1 MDIENTPAFA
11 RNDPHDQRVPILL
24 TADEYLFVR
33 NAADDKGVSISAYV
47 RTLINDDRRA
57 LAQKQL
63 SANASTENSA
73 QPTQDMHSFIK
84 TLAALVKAEL

>member
-1 MDIENTPAFA
+1 MTDDPKFA
-11 RNDPHDQRVPILL
+11 RGDAHDIRLQVLL
-24 TADEYLFVR
+24 NADEFVAVTQR
-33 NAADDKGVSISAYV
+33 AQDVGLSGSAYV
-47 RTLINDDRRA
+47 RKLINDDRRY

-73 QPTQDMHSFIK
+73 QATQDMHSFIK

>member
-1 MDIENTPAFA
+1 MTYQTPPVFA

-47 RTLINDDRRA
+47 RQLINDDRRS

-63 SANASTENSA
+63 SADAESNETTQAT
-73 QPTQDMHSFIK
+73 QPLHN
-84 TLAALVKAEL
+84 LVKALVQAIKAEL

>member
-1 MDIENTPAFA
+1 MTYQIPVFA

-47 RTLINDDRRA
+47 RQLINDDRRV

-63 SANASTENSA
+63 SANTSTEKSA
-73 QPTQDMHSFIK
+73 ETTHDMHSFIK
-84 TLAALVKAEL
+84 TLAALVKAEM

>member
-47 RTLINDDRRA
+47 RTPINDDRRV

-63 SANASTENSA
+63 SANRAADKSA
-73 QPTQDMHSFIK
+73 QPAQDMDTFIK
-84 TLAALVKAEL
+84 VLANLVRAEL

>member
-1 MDIENTPAFA
+1 MTDTTPAFA

-63 SANASTENSA
+63 SASTSTENSA
-73 QPTQDMHSFIK
+73 EPTHDMHKFIK